1 MAFVLRNDYV
11 DKVRVYLNAEV
22 KSLDFAGN
30 PAKEVSEINKW
41 AEHKTNGTISDIF
54 EPGNQMKIIIIIII

>member
-30 PAKEVSEINKW
+30 PEKEVSEINKW
-41 AEHKTNGTISDIF
+41 AEHETDGKISNIF
-54 EPGNQMKIIIIIII
+54 EPGNQTTIVIIIT